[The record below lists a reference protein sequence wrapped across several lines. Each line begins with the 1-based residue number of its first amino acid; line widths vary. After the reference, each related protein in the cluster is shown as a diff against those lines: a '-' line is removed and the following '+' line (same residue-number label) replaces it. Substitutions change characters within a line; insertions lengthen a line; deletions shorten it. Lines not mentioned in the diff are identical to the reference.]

1 VAVTDLDAEEA
12 AQAETQSQAQAQSAQ
27 DGAALG
33 AREPAY
39 RRVTVHEQGHAHPDP
54 HSHSHVHSQS
64 HSHDPLHS
72 DDHAHSHGHPHPH
85 LHESLPDGDPAHVHS
100 HDGVLAH
107 SHVHEHLHDGDH
119 LHVHTHVR
127 DHPHDHDHD
136 HDHGSEHVTSITLE
150 QDILAKN
157 QLLAERNRGWLAG
170 RSILALNLMSS
181 PGAGKTTLLER
192 TIHDLG
198 ATLPLTVIEGDQA
211 TLNDA
216 ERIRATGARV
226 VQINTGTGCH
236 LDAEM
241 ASRAL
246 TQLDPPMHSVL
257 MIENVGNLVCPALFD
272 LGERAKVLILSVTEG
287 EDKPIKYP
295 HMFRACSLLLLNKID
310 LLPYLRFDVGRCI
323 DYARRVNPQIE
334 ILQVS
339 AQSGEGMEAWYGWVR
354 ALRVLGG
361 RLEG

>member
-1 VAVTDLDAEEA
+1 MCTTCGCSNTQGAAVTDLDAEEA
-12 AQAETQSQAQAQSAQ
+12 AQTQVDAQSQSQTKRE
-27 DGAALG
+27 GAAAG
-33 AREPAY
+33 AREPSY
-39 RRVTVHEQGHAHPDP
+39 RRVSEHEQGHAHLHPQ
-54 HSHSHVHSQS
+54 SHSHVRGQP
-64 HSHDPLHS
+64 HSHDS
-72 DDHAHSHGHPHPH
+72 QYPHH
-85 LHESLPDGDPAHVHS
+85 HEHEHS
-100 HDGVLAH
+100 HDGVHAH
-107 SHVHEHLHDGDH
+107 SHPHEHSHDGEHSHD
-119 LHVHTHVR
+119 HTHMH
-127 DHPHDHDHD
+127 DHPHN
-136 HDHGSEHVTSITLE
+136 HGSEHVTSITLE

-192 TIHDLG
+192 TIRDLG
-198 ATLPLTVIEGDQA
+198 ETLPLTVIEGDQA

-246 TQLDPPMHSVL
+246 TQLDPPMHSVV

-272 LGERAKVLILSVTEG
+272 LGEGAKVLILSVTEG

-310 LLPYLRFDVGRCI
+310 LLPYLRFDVEKCI
-323 DYARRVNPQIE
+323 GYARRVNPGIE
-334 ILQVS
+334 ILRVS
-339 AQSGEGMEAWYGWVR
+339 AQSGEGMDAWYGWVCAKR
-354 ALRVLGG
+354 
-361 RLEG
+361 

>member
-1 VAVTDLDAEEA
+1 MCTTCGCSNAQGAAVTDLDAKEA
-12 AQAETQSQAQAQSAQ
+12 VHAQVEAQLQATP
-27 DGAALG
+27 DGTAVG
-33 AREPAY
+33 AREPSY
-39 RRVTVHEQGHAHPDP
+39 RRVSEHEQGHAHLYPP
-54 HSHSHVHSQS
+54 S
-64 HSHDPLHS
+64 HSHDHT
-72 DDHAHSHGHPHPH
+72 HAH
-85 LHESLPDGDPAHVHS
+85 DHS
-100 HDGVLAH
+100 HNHA
-107 SHVHEHLHDGDH
+107 
-119 LHVHTHVR
+119 
-127 DHPHDHDHD
+127 
-136 HDHGSEHVTSITLE
+136 SEHATSITLE

-198 ATLPLTVIEGDQA
+198 ETLPLTVIEGDQA

-246 TQLDPPMHSVL
+246 TQLDPPMHSVV

-272 LGERAKVLILSVTEG
+272 LGEGAKVLILSVTEG

-310 LLPYLRFDVGRCI
+310 LLPYLRFDVEKCI
-323 DYARRVNPQIE
+323 GYARRVNPGIE

-339 AQSGEGMEAWYGWVR
+339 AQSGEGMEAWYAWVHAMR
-354 ALRVLGG
+354 A
-361 RLEG
+361 EG

>member
-1 VAVTDLDAEEA
+1 MCTTCGCSNTQGAAVTDLDAEEA
-12 AQAETQSQAQAQSAQ
+12 VQAQVDAQSQSQATRE
-27 DGAALG
+27 GAAAG
-33 AREPAY
+33 TREPSY
-39 RRVTVHEQGHAHPDP
+39 RRVAEHEQGHAHLHPQ
-54 HSHSHVHSQS
+54 SHSHVRGQP
-64 HSHDPLHS
+64 HSHDS
-72 DDHAHSHGHPHPH
+72 QYPHH
-85 LHESLPDGDPAHVHS
+85 HEHEHS
-100 HDGVLAH
+100 HDGVHAH
-107 SHVHEHLHDGDH
+107 SHPHEHSHDGDH
-119 LHVHTHVR
+119 SHDHTHMY
-127 DHPHDHDHD
+127 DHPHN
-136 HDHGSEHVTSITLE
+136 HGSEHVTSITLE

-192 TIHDLG
+192 TIRDLG

-246 TQLDPPMHSVL
+246 TQLDPPMHSVV

-272 LGERAKVLILSVTEG
+272 LGEGAKVLILSVTEG

-310 LLPYLRFDVGRCI
+310 LLPYLRFDVEKCI
-323 DYARRVNPQIE
+323 GYARRVNPGIE
-334 ILQVS
+334 VLRVS
-339 AQSGEGMEAWYGWVR
+339 AQSGEGMETWYAWLR
-354 ALRVLGG
+354 AMR
-361 RLEG
+361 

>member
-1 VAVTDLDAEEA
+1 MCTTCGCSNTQGAAVTDLDAEEA
-12 AQAETQSQAQAQSAQ
+12 AQAGTQSQAQAAQ

-39 RRVTVHEQGHAHPDP
+39 RRVSEYEQGHVHPHP
-54 HSHSHVHSQS
+54 HGHSHVHGQS
-64 HSHDPLHS
+64 HAHDSLHS
-72 DDHAHSHGHPHPH
+72 DDHVHSLEHSHPHSHGH
-85 LHESLPDGDPAHVHS
+85 EHS
-100 HDGVLAH
+100 HDGDH
-107 SHVHEHLHDGDH
+107 SHA
-119 LHVHTHVR
+119 HTHAH
-127 DHPHDHDHD
+127 DHPHVHVHVHDHER
-136 HDHGSEHVTSITLE
+136 EHVTSITLE
-150 QDILAKN
+150 RDILAKN

-192 TIHDLG
+192 TIRDLG
-198 ATLPLTVIEGDQA
+198 ETFPLSVIEGDQA

-246 TQLDPPMHSVL
+246 TQLDPPMHSVV

-272 LGERAKVLILSVTEG
+272 LGEKAKVLILSVTEG

-310 LLPYLRFDVGRCI
+310 LLPHLRFDVEQCI

-339 AQSGEGMEAWYGWVR
+339 AQSGEGMEAWYAWLR
-354 ALRVLGG
+354 AREERAASMQV
-361 RLEG
+361 